1 MAGAGKKRAKAER
14 NDRGS
19 HTGGQSSR
27 TGGESVTTGEPI
39 SHTAPSSTVDVAPFD
54 GPPHPSSST
63 GGPADEGRG
72 RSMSNIPS
80 HSGSRTGSMVPSAA
94 GDMSKKFQELQINKN
109 VDYPASVYNMY
120 SQVSPLVCLRRGT
133 SNLLDCP

>member
-1 MAGAGKKRAKAER
+1 MAGAGKKRAKADR
-14 NDRGS
+14 NDRGT

-27 TGGESVTTGEPI
+27 TGGESETTGEPI

-54 GPPHPSSST
+54 GPQDPSSST
-63 GGPADEGRG
+63 RGPVDEGRG
-72 RSMSNIPS
+72 HRMSNIPS
-80 HSGSRTGSMVPSAA
+80 HPGSRAESMVPSAA

-120 SQVSPLVCLRRGT
+120 SQVSLLCVCFGELRT
-133 SNLLDCP
+133 S